1 MLKDKIKKPLAKK
14 KEANPVE
21 FLKFG

>member
-1 MLKDKIKKPLAKK
+1 MLKDKIEKPLAKK